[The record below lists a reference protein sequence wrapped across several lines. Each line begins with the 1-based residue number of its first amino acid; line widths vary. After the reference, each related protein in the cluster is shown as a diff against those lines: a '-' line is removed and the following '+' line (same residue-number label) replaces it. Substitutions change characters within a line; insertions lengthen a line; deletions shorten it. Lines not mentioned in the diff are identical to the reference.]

1 MDPKGFSSSHRLD
14 GATPRALE
22 VRRHLGTRRA
32 TRTRSPLSIGA
43 PRTDDEAATEG
54 ESSKKRQPSH
64 VNPLDDDP
72 VERGPDVKEDHI
84 LQLRGIFTEERT
96 HFMAQYDNYT
106 PLFTKKA
113 MEDLANQLRL
123 LKLRLLKRDSE
134 DARYFIFLPRTD
146 GSRSLPFPSDATPTI
161 LKSGHDNPD
170 DTAPPR
176 LL

>member
-1 MDPKGFSSSHRLD
+1 MDAKGFSSSHRLD
-14 GATPRALE
+14 GTTPRALE

-43 PRTDDEAATEG
+43 PRTDDKAAREG

-72 VERGPDVKEDHI
+72 VERRPVVGRSRI
-84 LQLRGIFTEERT
+84 QQLRGIFDEERKR
-96 HFMAQYDNYT
+96 FVAQYNKNT

-113 MEDLANQLRL
+113 IEDLANQLSL
-123 LKLRLLKRDSE
+123 LKWDSK
-134 DARYFIFLPRTD
+134 DARYYIFLLRTD

-161 LKSGHDNPD
+161 FRSAHDSPD
-170 DTAPPR
+170 DRAPPQ